1 MKKKKVYEGKTKKV
15 YEAEHE
21 SELVLEFKDDAIS
34 LSGSK
39 AVHTR
44 GKGSLNNQMSIYMF
58 RLLDSYHISTHFIRE
73 ISDKEMLVKKLAM
86 IPVVVMVH
94 DVAAGKLVKSYGLPQ
109 GKELECPI
117 IEYYLKDDER
127 DDPMINED
135 HIVSFGHATSTEIK
149 EMHRLAS
156 KINAILKAFLR
167 RRELQLVD
175 IRIEFGRY
183 QNRLLIA
190 DEISLNTIR
199 TIDLQRPEMGILDGD
214 NPMVLENLPSVK
226 NRIFTA

>member
-21 SELVLEFKDDAIS
+21 TELILEFKDDAVA
-34 LSGSK
+34 LTGSK
-39 AVHTR
+39 AVHAR
-44 GKGSLNNQMSIYMF
+44 GKGGLNNQMSSYMF
-58 RLLDSYHISTHFIRE
+58 RLLDSYHIATHFIRE
-73 ISDKEMLVKKLAM
+73 LSDKEMLVKKLAM

-135 HIVSFGHATSTEIK
+135 HIVSFGHATSVEIK

-156 KINAILKAFLR
+156 KINAVLKAFLR
-167 RRELQLVD
+167 RRDLQLVD
-175 IRIEFGRY
+175 IRLEFGRH
-183 QNRLLIA
+183 QTRLLVA

-199 TIDLQRPEMGILDGD
+199 CIDLRHPEMDILDGD
-214 NPMVLENLPSVK
+214 NPQVLEHLADVK
-226 NRIFTA
+226 SRFFTA

>member
-1 MKKKKVYEGKTKKV
+1 LKKKKVYEGKTKKV

-21 SELVLEFKDDAIS
+21 TELVLEFKDDSIA

-39 AVHTR
+39 PTHTR
-44 GKGSLNNQMSIYMF
+44 GKGTLNNQMSIYLF
-58 RLLDSYHISTHFIRE
+58 RLLESYHIGTHFIRE

-94 DVAAGKLVKSYGLPQ
+94 DVAAGKLVKSYGIPQ

-127 DDPMINED
+127 NDPMINED
-135 HIVSFGHATSTEIK
+135 HIVSFGHATSLEIK

-156 KINAILKAFLR
+156 KINAVLKAFLR

-175 IRIEFGRY
+175 IRLEFGRY
-183 QNRLLIA
+183 QNRLMVA

-199 TIDLQRPEMGILDGD
+199 TIDLQHPDMGILDGD
-214 NPMVLENLPSVK
+214 NPKVAENLPHVRS
-226 NRIFTA
+226 RIFST

>member
-1 MKKKKVYEGKTKKV
+1 MKKKKIYEGKTKKV

-21 SELVLEFKDDAIS
+21 SELVLEFKDDSITITGA
-34 LSGSK
+34 K
-39 AVHTR
+39 PVHTK
-44 GKGSLNNQMSIYMF
+44 GKGILNNQMSIYLF
-58 RLLDSYHISTHFIRE
+58 RLLESYHIGTHFIRE
-73 ISDKEMLVKKLAM
+73 ISDKEMLVKKLNM

-94 DVAAGKLVKSYGLPQ
+94 DVASGSLVKSYGMPQ

-135 HIVSFGHATSTEIK
+135 HVVSFGHATSGEIK

-156 KINAILKAFLR
+156 KINAVLKAFLR

-175 IRIEFGRY
+175 IRLEFGRY
-183 QNRLLIA
+183 QNRLLVA
-190 DEISLNTIR
+190 DEFSLNTIR
-199 TIDLQRPEMGILDGD
+199 TIDLRNPNLGILDGD
-214 NPMVLENLPSVK
+214 SPILAENLAQVK
-226 NRIFTA
+226 NRIFVA

>member
-21 SELVLEFKDDAIS
+21 SELVLEFKDDSIA
-34 LSGSK
+34 LTGAK
-39 AVHTR
+39 PQHTK
-44 GKGSLNNQMSIYMF
+44 GKGMFNNQMSTYLF
-58 RLLDSYHISTHFIRE
+58 RLLESYHIGTHFIRE
-73 ISDKEMLVKKLAM
+73 ISDKEMLVKKLNM

-94 DVAAGKLVKSYGLPQ
+94 DVAAGKLVKSYGMPL

-117 IEYYLKDDER
+117 IEFYLKDDER

-135 HIVSFGHATSTEIK
+135 HVVSFGHATSGETR

-156 KINAILKAFLR
+156 KINAVLKAFLR
-167 RRELQLVD
+167 RRDLQLVD
-175 IRIEFGRY
+175 IRLEFGRS
-183 QNRLLIA
+183 QNRLLVA

-199 TIDLQRPEMGILDGD
+199 AIDLRNPDIGILDGD
-214 NPMVLENLPSVK
+214 NAKLMENLVLVRS
-226 NRIFTA
+226 RIFAA